1 MVWFPASRGPWG
13 RTPTKERGYVM
24 NRTLNAFESAFDRMA
39 GVYFIV
45 MALAVAGGIIGV
57 VI

>member
-1 MVWFPASRGPWG
+1 MGADSN
-13 RTPTKERGYVM
+13 KERGYVM
-24 NRTLNAFESAFDRMA
+24 NRTLNAFENAFDRMA

-45 MALAVAGGIIGV
+45 MALAVAAGVVGV

>member
-1 MVWFPASRGPWG
+1 MGADATKDWG
-13 RTPTKERGYVM
+13 NVM
-24 NRTLNAFESAFDRMA
+24 NRTLNAFENAFDRMA

-45 MALAVAGGIIGV
+45 MALAVAAGVVGV

>member
-1 MVWFPASRGPWG
+1 MGADRTEDWG
-13 RTPTKERGYVM
+13 HVM
-24 NRTLNAFESAFDRMA
+24 NRTLNAFENAFDRMA

-45 MALAVAGGIIGV
+45 IALAVAAGIIGV

>member
-1 MVWFPASRGPWG
+1 MGADNR
-13 RTPTKERGYVM
+13 RTKGYVM
-24 NRTLNAFESAFDRMA
+24 NRTLNAFENAFDRMA